1 MQKVVNFTGGAMP
14 TGSYIN
20 GQWIHPQ
27 SERLVRNINPA
38 DPDEVIAEFPAAT
51 AVDVQRAIEAAE
63 AAFRDWKN
71 TPGPERGRVIWR
83 AANIARQRV
92 DEIARIMTLEEG
104 KILKEAKG
112 EALKGISLLEFYA
125 GEGFRI
131 HGKTLPS
138 EARDT
143 FTYTIRRPL
152 GVVGL
157 ISPWNFPWAIPVWK
171 SAPALVA
178 GNTVVFKPAELTPAT
193 AALMTE
199 IYEEAGLPPGVF
211 NLVVGSG
218 SVVGEAIVN
227 APAIRAVSFTGSNAV
242 GSALYVKAAARG
254 IKATCEMGGKN
265 AVIVLPD
272 ADLDKAA
279 TAIHGGA
286 FGSTG
291 QRCTATSRVI
301 AHPTVKDG
309 LLERLVD
316 KAEKIKVGPGLD
328 ETVDMGPAVDEKQW
342 QTDLEYIQ
350 LAQNEGARLVTGG
363 KRPAH
368 LPKGFFVEPTIFDNV
383 RPEMRLFREEVFG
396 PVLAISTAN
405 SLEEAI
411 KFANSVEYGLTTSIF
426 TQNIDTV
433 LRFIEEV
440 ETGMIHVNEPTI
452 GGEAQ
457 LPFGGTKSTGVGERE
472 MAEEGLNFFTEIKTV
487 FINYSGRAERLM
499 IR

>member
-1 MQKVVNFTGGAMP
+1 MG

-20 GQWIHPQ
+20 GQWRHPK

-38 DPDEVIAEFPAAT
+38 DSKDVLAEFPAAT
-51 AVDVQRAIEAAE
+51 ADDVQQAIGAAQV
-63 AAFRDWKN
+63 AFRDWKR

-83 AANIARQRV
+83 AADIARQRV
-92 DEIARIMTLEEG
+92 DEIARTLTREEG

-112 EALKGISLLEFYA
+112 EVLKGISLLEFYA
-125 GEGFRI
+125 GEGFRV

-157 ISPWNFPWAIPVWK
+157 IAPWNFPWAIPVWK

-193 AALMTE
+193 ASLMTE
-199 IYEEAGLPPGVF
+199 IYEHAGLPPGVF
-211 NLVVGSG
+211 NMIVGSG
-218 SVVGEAIVN
+218 SVVGEAMVN
-227 APAIRAVSFTGSNAV
+227 STAIRAVSFTGSNEV
-242 GSALYVKAAARG
+242 GGALYVKAAARG
-254 IKATCEMGGKN
+254 AKVTCEMGGKN
-265 AVIVLPD
+265 AVIVMPD

-279 TAIHGGA
+279 VAIHGGA

-301 AHPTVKDG
+301 AMPQVKDA
-309 LLERLVD
+309 LLERLVEQA
-316 KAEKIKVGPGLD
+316 KKIKVGSGLD
-328 ETVDMGPAVDEKQW
+328 ESVDMGPAVDEKQW
-342 QTDLEYIQ
+342 KTDLDYIEIGKR
-350 LAQNEGARLVTGG
+350 EGARLVLGG
-363 KRPAH
+363 KRPGH
-368 LPKGFFVEPTIFDNV
+368 LSSGYFVEPTIFDDV
-383 RPEMRLFREEVFG
+383 TPDMRIFREEIFG
-396 PVLAISTAN
+396 PVLSVSVAKN
-405 SLEEAI
+405 LEEALH
-411 KFANSVEYGLTTSIF
+411 FANSVEYGLTSSIF
-426 TQNIDTV
+426 TENIDTILHFV
-433 LRFIEEV
+433 EEV
-440 ETGMIHVNEPTI
+440 ETGMVHVNEPTI

-472 MAEEGLNFFTEIKTV
+472 MAEEGLNFFTELKTV
-487 FINYSGRAERLM
+487 FMNYSGKAERLM

>member
-1 MQKVVNFTGGAMP
+1 MR

-20 GQWIHPQ
+20 GQWTQPK

-38 DPDEVIAEFPAAT
+38 DTKDVLAEFPAAT
-51 AVDVQRAIEAAE
+51 AEDVRRAIDAAQ
-63 AAFRDWKN
+63 AAFRTWKK

-83 AANIARQRV
+83 AADIARQRA
-92 DEIARIMTLEEG
+92 DEIARTLTREEG
-104 KILKEAKG
+104 KIFKEAKG
-112 EALKGISLLEFYA
+112 EVLKGISLLEFYA
-125 GEGFRI
+125 GEGFRM

-157 ISPWNFPWAIPVWK
+157 IAPWNFPWAIPVWK
-171 SAPALVA
+171 SAPALAA

-193 AALMTE
+193 ASLMAE

-211 NLVVGSG
+211 NMVVGSG

-227 APAIRAVSFTGSNAV
+227 SPVVRAVSFTGSNEI
-242 GSALYVKAAARG
+242 GGALYVKAASRG
-254 IKATCEMGGKN
+254 AKVTCEMGGKN
-265 AVIVLPD
+265 AVIVMPD

-279 TAIHGGA
+279 VAIHGGA

-301 AHPTVKDG
+301 AMPDVKDA
-309 LLERLVD
+309 LVERLVEQ
-316 KAEKIKVGPGLD
+316 ARKIKIGSGLD
-328 ETVDMGPAVDEKQW
+328 ENVDMGPAVDEKQW
-342 QTDLEYIQ
+342 KTDLDYIE
-350 LAQNEGARLVTGG
+350 LGKREGARLVLGG
-363 KRPAH
+363 KRPEH
-368 LPKGFFVEPTIFDNV
+368 LTNGYFVEPTIFDNV
-383 RPEMRLFREEVFG
+383 TPGMRIFREEIFG
-396 PVLAISTAN
+396 PVLSVSVAKN
-405 SLEEAI
+405 LEEALR
-411 KFANSVEYGLTTSIF
+411 FANSVEYGLTSSIF
-426 TQNIDTV
+426 TENIDTIMHFV
-433 LRFIEEV
+433 EEV
-440 ETGMIHVNEPTI
+440 ETGMVHVNEPTI

-472 MAEEGLNFFTEIKTV
+472 MAEEGLNFFTELKTV
-487 FINYSGRAERLM
+487 FLNYSGKAERLM